1 MNRDESLAF
10 AVKAVQDIVSFFEVN
25 PAIESHIEG
34 EVITIAVSSSEAN
47 SLLIGRNA
55 DTLRSFQT
63 LISHMLHNQGAELT
77 RVHLDI
83 ADYKKQRAEKLAHKA
98 EEWIAQVRETGRP
111 YTARLN
117 AADRRTVHQ
126 VATSYQD
133 IETHSEGEGRERVL
147 IISRAASV

>member
-34 EVITIAVSSSEAN
+34 DIITISVASSDAN

-63 LISHMLHNQGAELT
+63 LISHMLHNQRAELT

-83 ADYKKQRAEKLAHKA
+83 ADYKKQRAEKVAQRA
-98 EEWIAQVRETGRP
+98 EEWIARVRETGEP

-126 VATSYQD
+126 AAAAYSD
-133 IETHSEGEGRERVL
+133 IETHSEGEGRDRAL
-147 IISRAASV
+147 IISRAA

>member
-34 EVITIAVSSSEAN
+34 DIITISVASSDAN

-63 LISHMLHNQGAELT
+63 LISHMLHNQRAELT

-83 ADYKKQRAEKLAHKA
+83 AGYKKQRAEKVAQRA
-98 EEWIAQVRETGRP
+98 EEWIARVRETGEP

-126 VATSYQD
+126 AAAAYSD
-133 IETHSEGEGRERVL
+133 IETHSEGEGRDRAL
-147 IISRAASV
+147 IISRAA

>member
-34 EVITIAVSSSEAN
+34 DVITISVASSDAN

-63 LISHMLHNQGAELT
+63 LISHMLHNQNAELT

-83 ADYKKQRAEKLAHKA
+83 ADYKKQRAEKIAQRA
-98 EEWIAQVRETGRP
+98 EEWIARVRETGEP

-126 VATSYQD
+126 VATAYRD
-133 IETHSEGEGRERVL
+133 IETHSEGEGRDRAL
-147 IISRAASV
+147 IISRAA